1 MPDIA
6 SRFVDRTSMYLYY
19 DKIYTTHEKK
29 PPLKVLV
36 LLTDLKVEDLPE
48 ILSMKERAFRS
59 YSANVASLGQALY
72 RVSLQRTIGLRQIKR
87 DVIIDCGCQG
97 AWIVLTDADSYFVA
111 HVLETF
117 LGKLYPITS
126 KLYLNYS
133 QMRSLLRI
141 IRQSCNGKT
150 TMTFFTIKRMK
161 VKSLEEETFPKMEE
175 TEILWGENVDEDI
188 INLLSDGYV
197 VKVKRLDFELR
208 DESNTV
214 LLKAQISRKGLLK
227 LKFGSFSSFYEK
239 IVFNTIEYGLDQK
252 NFYDKR
258 ERKFEKG
265 IIHLHPLQINYSQKI
280 RDEQLDRFAKK
291 IIDSYSCS
299 IIHGGNP
306 YFVADLCDYEE
317 GSSFGVTIL
326 GNSIT
331 VTPITRATPSAV
343 WKLLDE
349 IQEITGDGEIV
360 DVKSR

>member
-1 MPDIA
+1 MPDIV
-6 SRFVDRTSMYLYY
+6 SRFVDRTSMCLYY

-36 LLTDLKVEDLPE
+36 LLTDLKVEDLSE
-48 ILSMKERAFRS
+48 ILSIRERTFRS
-59 YSANVASLGQALY
+59 YSANVTSLGQELY

-87 DVIIDCGCQG
+87 DVLIDCGCQG
-97 AWIVLTDADSYFVA
+97 VWIVLTDADSYFVA

-117 LGKLYPITS
+117 VGRLYPLAS

-150 TMTFFTIKRMK
+150 PMTFFTIKRMK
-161 VKSLEEETFPKMEE
+161 AKLFKEETSPKREE

-188 INLLSDGYV
+188 RDLLTEGYV

-208 DESNTV
+208 DESDVV

-227 LKFGSFSSFYEK
+227 LKFGSFSSFFEK
-239 IVFNTIEYGLDQK
+239 IVFNIIEYGLAQK
-252 NFYDKR
+252 KFYDKR
-258 ERKFEKG
+258 ERKLEKG
-265 IIHLHPLQINYSQKI
+265 TIHLHPLQINYPQKI
-280 RDEQLDRFAKK
+280 RDEQLGRFAKK

-306 YFVADLCDYEE
+306 YFVADLCDYED

-326 GNSIT
+326 GNSVT

-349 IQEITGDGEIV
+349 IQEIMGDGEIV